1 VFSERWRYCFWL
13 DDRNLAV
20 LEAQKANIQSG
31 IDQLVELRAKVL
43 VEAGKVELKK
53 EVGIGDVVI
62 EK

>member
-1 VFSERWRYCFWL
+1 MFSERWRYCFWL